1 MEDDLKRT
9 IGNRIAQ
16 LRGKQSQRS
25 LSLELGQ
32 SSNYINQ
39 VENVYVMPSLDFLQ
53 YLCEHFGIS
62 LHEFFQREE
71 IPLKQ
76 LELRKE
82 SETLTN
88 EQISSII
95 QIAKLFNENNK

>member
-1 MEDDLKRT
+1 MEDDLKRM
-9 IGNRIAQ
+9 IGNRIAD

-39 VENVYVMPSLDFLQ
+39 VENAYVMPSLDFLQ

-62 LHEFFQREE
+62 LHEFFQEE
-71 IPLKQ
+71 KIPLKQ

-82 SETLTN
+82 SETLTD
-88 EQISSII
+88 EQIISII
-95 QIAKLFNENNK
+95 QIAKLFNETIK